1 MRIMNDDTGK
11 EKRKSVV
18 FYADWYALIRD
29 LDEGHKL
36 EVYDAIFEYAFE
48 NKEPR
53 KKVVKAITALMISA
67 IKRDE
72 EKWKKMK
79 ERKSYGGKKGMKSR
93 WGTKS
98 YKEKEDDKK
107 VITPITQD
115 NSDNS
120 VMGVITPITPIT
132 VNANVNGL
140 LPNGNNRLF
149 PNGNNIYTS
158 NKLEV
163 SGGAELPHPPTSSK
177 LINFEEIRAYW
188 NETTKGAFGE
198 IRTLSEARRASIRAR
213 IRETSKE
220 DFFRMIDKTAA
231 SEFMHGQNSRG
242 WQATFDWCI
251 KPTNFA
257 KILDGNYDNRQGQ
270 GARQETHDSSAG
282 EKDYFNGDFGI

>member
-1 MRIMNDDTGK
+1 MNDDTGK

-18 FYADWYALIRD
+18 FYADWYDLIRD

-48 NKEPR
+48 DKEPR
-53 KKVVKAITALMISA
+53 KKVVKAITSLMISA
-67 IKRDE
+67 IKRDK
-72 EKWKKMK
+72 EKWEEIKLKRSQAGRKGGLATKEAYRKM
-79 ERKSYGGKKGMKSR
+79 RAN
-93 WGTKS
+93 
-98 YKEKEDDKK
+98 
-107 VITPITQD
+107 QA
-115 NSDNS
+115 NQANQA
-120 VMGVITPITPIT
+120 
-132 VNANVNGL
+132 NASFARANQAVNVNGL